1 MKNEI
6 IAINEE
12 KFKIFNDK
20 NLGSVRTILVDNEIW
35 FCIKDVCDILEIKNP
50 SDIPKRLDEDEV
62 HRFNLGSR
70 SGVTN
75 FTNESG
81 LYALILRSNKKEA
94 KLFRKWITKDVIPSI
109 RRTGTYTNKN
119 LIENL
124 FDNPQELGKLITKY
138 GEEINKLKLENDN
151 LRNNI
156 QYVYTEDEVEKKNKI
171 NKIVRKHCNYNIVGA
186 YIRLYDTFKFTY
198 LIDLKS
204 ECDKYNENKE
214 KRLKVNIIQYCLIK
228 GYINQLYGCCKLTFG
243 EDCENL

>member
-6 IAINEE
+6 IAINKE

-20 NLGSVRTILVDNEIW
+20 NLGEVRTLLLENEIW
-35 FCIKDVCDILEIKNP
+35 FCAKDVCDILDIKNTTQAVQ
-50 SDIPKRLDEDEV
+50 RLEDDE
-62 HRFNLGSR
+62 RSMFNIDRQGN
-70 SGVTN
+70 TN
-75 FTNESG
+75 FINESG
-81 LYALILRSNKKEA
+81 LYTLIIRSDKKEA

-124 FDNPQELGKLITKY
+124 FDNPQELGKLIIKY
-138 GEEINKLKLENDN
+138 GEEINKLKLENDT

-228 GYINQLYGCCKLTFG
+228 GYINQLYECCKLTFG